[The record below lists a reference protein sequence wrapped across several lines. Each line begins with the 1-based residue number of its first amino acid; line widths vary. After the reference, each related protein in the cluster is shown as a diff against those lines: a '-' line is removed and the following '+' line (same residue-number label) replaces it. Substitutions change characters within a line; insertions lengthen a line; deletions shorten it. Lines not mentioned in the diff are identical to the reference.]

1 MFPFV
6 CCCPIRA
13 LHADTPTG
21 RCVWQC
27 SVYLRMPGT
36 SLSCRVCVCVCVML
50 MPVLKGKQRGVWTPL
65 TAALTMKQGHTLTS
79 CQQRFNYTLTHRNS
93 KHTHTHLY
101 QLFESTVMNG
111 QRWKMCLL
119 WSSLQLSGGS
129 WTFPPF
135 YHNQQLHYWA
145 AKMESWLSPLLTKG
159 AACTRT
165 HTKQAQEKRTT
176 KREKK
181 KKENRACLKI
191 LADWHTTADWVKAE

>member
-21 RCVWQC
+21 RCVRQC

-36 SLSCRVCVCVCVML
+36 SLSCPVCVCVML